1 MKIIFIQPAIG
12 HRKGED
18 YMKSWR
24 MEPLPLATLAA
35 LTPRDVQ
42 RVCFDDRLERIDFDE
57 PADAVA
63 LPIETYTARRTYEI
77 ASEYRKRGV
86 PVICGGFH
94 AKLCTEEVAQYA
106 EAVVVGEAEELWLEV
121 LDDLR
126 HGTLKKIYRA
136 EEARNRGKGTLN
148 ISPPDRSLYAGK
160 RYMPIRLL
168 ESGRGCG
175 QSCDFCAIQ
184 AFFGPTRRRRSVDAV
199 LEELRTLPKNNLFF
213 FVDDNFTGNIPLAKE
228 LLRAMIPLKL
238 RWVTQVS
245 ITAAHDEEL
254 LDLMHRSGCQLVLIG
269 FESLKQSTLESMSKG
284 FNTMR
289 GGYRQ
294 ALDNMRRHKI
304 PLYATFV
311 FGYDED
317 TPETFEEVFEFALE
331 QAFYI
336 TAFNHLVPF
345 PGTPLYARLEEQKRL
360 LYPAWWLERGYKFN
374 QVPFNPANM
383 RAEEVSARCLALRR
397 RFYSMANIFKR
408 LNKWNLS
415 SWFIGRNFL
424 PINLL
429 QRNEAIKRQ
438 DFPLGDENWNGT
450 LIKAQ

>member
-1 MKIIFIQPAIG
+1 
-12 HRKGED
+12 
-18 YMKSWR
+18 
-24 MEPLPLATLAA
+24 
-35 LTPRDVQ
+35 
-42 RVCFDDRLERIDFDE
+42 
-57 PADAVA
+57 
-63 LPIETYTARRTYEI
+63 
-77 ASEYRKRGV
+77 
-86 PVICGGFH
+86 
-94 AKLCTEEVAQYA
+94 
-106 EAVVVGEAEELWLEV
+106 
-121 LDDLR
+121 
-126 HGTLKKIYRA
+126 
-136 EEARNRGKGTLN
+136 
-148 ISPPDRSLYAGK
+148 
-160 RYMPIRLL
+160 MPIRLL

-184 AFFGPTRRRRSVDAV
+184 AFFGPTRRRRPVDAV
-199 LEELRTLPKNNLFF
+199 LEELRTLPKGNLFF
-213 FVDDNFTGNIPLAKE
+213 FVDDNFNGNIPQAKE

-254 LDLMHRSGCQLVLIG
+254 LDLMRRSGCQLVLIG
-269 FESLKQSTLESMSKG
+269 FESLRQSTLESMLKG

-289 GGYRQ
+289 GGYSQ

-317 TPETFEEVFEFALE
+317 TLETFEEVFEFALE

-360 LYPAWWLERGYKFN
+360 LYTAWWLERGCKFN

-383 RAEEVSARCLALRR
+383 SAEEVSARCLSLRR
-397 RFYSMANIFKR
+397 RFYSIPNIFKR

-415 SWFIGRNFL
+415 SFFIGRNFL

-429 QRNEAIKRQ
+429 QRNEAVKRQ
-438 DFPLGDENWNGT
+438 DFPLGDENWNGE

>member
-1 MKIIFIQPAIG
+1 MKLIFVQPAIG

-35 LTPRDVQ
+35 LTPHDIE
-42 RVCFDDRLERIDFDE
+42 RVFYDDRLERINFDE
-57 PADAVA
+57 PADAVV
-63 LPIETYTARRTYEI
+63 LPVETYTARRVYEI

-94 AKLCTEEVAQYA
+94 AKLCTKEVAEYA
-106 EAVVVGEAEELWLEV
+106 ETVVIGEAERIWAEV
-121 LDDLR
+121 LDDLG
-126 HGTLKKIYRA
+126 HGALKRIYRDGNVIKDG
-136 EEARNRGKGTLN
+136 RRTLN
-148 ISPPDRSLYAGK
+148 IPMPDRSLYAGK

-175 QSCDFCAIQ
+175 QGCDFCAIQ
-184 AFFGPTRRRRSVDAV
+184 AFFGSTRYRRPVDDV
-199 LEELRTLPKNNLFF
+199 LAELRTLPKNSLFF
-213 FVDDNFTGNIPLAKE
+213 FVDDNFTGDVPQTKE
-228 LLRAMIPLKL
+228 LLRAMLPLKF
-238 RWVTQVS
+238 RWVTQTS
-245 ITAAHDEEL
+245 IAAAHDEEL
-254 LDLMHRSGCQLVLIG
+254 LELMHRSGCQLVLIG
-269 FESLKQSTLESMSKG
+269 FESLRQNTLDSMGKG

-289 GGYRQ
+289 GGYSQ
-294 ALDNMRRHKI
+294 ALNNMRRHKI
-304 PLYATFV
+304 PIYATFV

-317 TPETFEEVFEFALE
+317 TPETFEEVFEFAQE

-345 PGTPLYARLEEQKRL
+345 PGTPLYARLEKQKRL
-360 LYPAWWLERGYKFN
+360 LYPAWWLERGYRFN
-374 QVPFNPANM
+374 QVPFKPANM
-383 RAEEVSARCLALRR
+383 NAEKLASRCLDLRR
-397 RFYSMANIFKR
+397 RFYSVPGILKR
-408 LNKWNLS
+408 LNRWNFS
-415 SWFIGRNFL
+415 SYFIGRNFL

-438 DFPLGDENWNGT
+438 DFPLGDENWTGQ